1 MNAKSII
8 AVLLVFGLLLLF
20 FIFNPGKVDNNRRDE
35 DGNQMAQT
43 TNSKLNLDAEKET
56 KTAALQSLEQKTLE
70 EGQGDDTT
78 QVGDRIR
85 VHYIGW
91 LAETG
96 EVFDSSLTNG
106 LDNGFSFAIGSGV
119 IQGWSEGTVDMKVGE
134 VRRLY
139 IPSDMGYGEFGAG
152 ETIPPNA
159 DLIFDVELL
168 EIL

>member
-35 DGNQMAQT
+35 DGDQMAQA
-43 TNSKLNLDAEKET
+43 TNSKLNLDSEKET
-56 KTAALQSLEQKTLE
+56 RNSVIESLEQKTLE
-70 EGQGDDTT
+70 EGQGDEKTK
-78 QVGDRIR
+78 VGDRIR
-85 VHYIGW
+85 VHYVGW
-91 LAETG
+91 LADTG

-119 IQGWSEGTVDMKVGE
+119 IQGWSEGTVGMAVGE

-139 IPSDMGYGEFGAG
+139 IPSELGYGEFGAG
-152 ETIPPNA
+152 ESIPPNA